1 MGDLVRRQTQKKL
14 SELMIKL
21 GGGSGF
27 VLPDHT
33 AQSEQVIHIVKE
45 EGMGTIAP
53 NDMQCRAAT
62 KTGLRHK
69 EDIFFDADMNT
80 FSQFCEDHHEQNAL
94 ARMNKAKKVTKFVA
108 KPAAKASA
116 SKA

>member
-1 MGDLVRRQTQKKL
+1 MGDLVARQRQKVL

-33 AQSEQVIHIVKE
+33 AQSEQVIHLVKE

-53 NDMQCRAAT
+53 NDTQCRAAT
-62 KTGLRHK
+62 AKGTRHK
-69 EDIFFDADMNT
+69 EDIFFDEEMNT
-80 FSQFCEDHHEQNAL
+80 WSQFCAKHHEQTEL
-94 ARMNKAKKVTKFVA
+94 ARANKASKVVKFVP
-108 KPAAKASA
+108 KPKVSA

>member
-1 MGDLVRRQTQKKL
+1 MGDLVARQRQKAL

-27 VLPDHT
+27 ALPDHT

-53 NDMQCRAAT
+53 DDIQCRAAT
-62 KTGLRHK
+62 AKGLRHK
-69 EDIFFDADMNT
+69 EDIFFDEEMNT
-80 FSQFCEDHHEQNAL
+80 FSQYCEKHHEQDEL
-94 ARMNKAKKVTKFVA
+94 ARINEAKKVTKFVTTS
-108 KPAAKASA
+108 KATA